1 MGRMGVEAMDEIK
14 IFVSHSSKYAEIAK
28 SLKLSLQALE
38 SKTLLDIRLSEE
50 MAGATDWR
58 RWIED
63 NVRTADIFLLLFPHA
78 KVDMGWCNYEL
89 GRFYDD
95 KRKVACIKNT
105 DIPKPPPA
113 FEPYQAYDADADGF
127 RKFIDELFVKGTF
140 TDGRP
145 LNSSIGQLTDKLYER
160 AQAVSQELAGKFA
173 QARVREQLYERRI
186 LLSVRYDA
194 KGRFDPQASTVQG
207 NGDGLQLLGLGQ
219 VTSIPW
225 SKVRQGIGEGVDW
238 PAELERA
245 LPSITSGSL
254 PPALPPFF
262 ASTDIYIPV
271 ITRAESV
278 DGVLGEIALIFVA
291 VNTDRLRPLID
302 WTLPKGMPD
311 AFAVLVRLVRMMF
324 RARWDILEP
333 RYQEARYQAPAPA
346 RCAELARAVI
356 ADYQKMQR
364 DSETQGIQGL
374 DKFYAVFSRELRTD
388 VEACG
393 DEWTR
398 LMGALAEAP
407 PDNSKALSGALKDL
421 RDNNSRWL
429 QLAAKQFVVFAG
441 DLR

>member
-1 MGRMGVEAMDEIK
+1 MDDVK
-14 IFVSHSSKYAEIAK
+14 IFVSHNSQYVEIAK
-28 SLKLSLQALE
+28 SLKLSLHALE
-38 SKTLLDIRLSEE
+38 SKTLLDIKLSEE

-58 RWIED
+58 KWIEE

-78 KVDMGWCNYEL
+78 KMDMGWCNYEL

-113 FEPYQAYDADADGF
+113 FEPYQAYDADADGI

-140 TDGRP
+140 TDGKP
-145 LNSSIGQLTDKLYER
+145 LNPNIGQITDKLYER
-160 AQAVSQELAGKFA
+160 AQAVAEELAGKFA

-186 LLSVRYDA
+186 VLSVLYDA
-194 KGRFDPQASTVQG
+194 TKQFDPQASTIQG
-207 NGDGLQLLGLGQ
+207 NADGLELLGLGQ

-225 SKVRQGIGEGVDW
+225 SKARQLTGDAVDW
-238 PAELERA
+238 PSELERA
-245 LPSITSGSL
+245 LPSITTGSL

-262 ASTDIYIPV
+262 ASSGDIYIPV

-278 DGVLGEIALIFVA
+278 DGVLREIVLIFVA
-291 VNTDRLRPLID
+291 VNADRLRPLLD

-311 AFAVLVRLVRMMF
+311 AFASLVRLVRMMF

-333 RYQEARYQAPAPA
+333 RYQEARYRAPTAE
-346 RCAELARAVI
+346 RCAELARLVI
-356 ADYQKMQR
+356 ADYDKMQR
-364 DSETQGIQGL
+364 DSESQGIQGL
-374 DKFYAVFSRELRTD
+374 DKFYAVFSHDLRAD

-398 LMGALAEAP
+398 LISTLGASAP
-407 PDNSKALSGALKDL
+407 ENSMVLGSHLKDL
-421 RDNNSRWL
+421 RDNNAKWL
-429 QLAAKQFVVFAG
+429 QLAARQFVLAAG